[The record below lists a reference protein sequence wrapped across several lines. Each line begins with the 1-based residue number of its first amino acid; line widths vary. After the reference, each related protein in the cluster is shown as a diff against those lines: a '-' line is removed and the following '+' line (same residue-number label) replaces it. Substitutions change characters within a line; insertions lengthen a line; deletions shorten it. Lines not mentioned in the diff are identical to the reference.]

1 MLQINIHCHICF
13 GLRLLPKMLKIQTYL
28 AGERLGREGWCGLL
42 KSGPL
47 VQLVKHFIAGKE
59 RNHNEGELHSKEIK
73 KKREQQPRQ
82 DPDNPKAR
90 ALLTSGPALRGSIPQ
105 LSSELRGWGTA
116 LASLAIREVCHCH
129 LLRPSSRRSCSAL
142 APGNEK

>member
-47 VQLVKHFIAGKE
+47 VQLVKHFIASKE
-59 RNHNEGELHSKEIK
+59 RNHNEGKLHSRES
-73 KKREQQPRQ
+73 KREQQPQR
-82 DPDNPKAR
+82 DPDNAEAG
-90 ALLTSGPALRGSIPQ
+90 ALLTSGPFPSRSNPQ
-105 LSSELRGWGTA
+105 LGAGA
-116 LASLAIREVCHCH
+116 LPWHH
-129 LLRPSSRRSCSAL
+129 W
-142 APGNEK
+142 